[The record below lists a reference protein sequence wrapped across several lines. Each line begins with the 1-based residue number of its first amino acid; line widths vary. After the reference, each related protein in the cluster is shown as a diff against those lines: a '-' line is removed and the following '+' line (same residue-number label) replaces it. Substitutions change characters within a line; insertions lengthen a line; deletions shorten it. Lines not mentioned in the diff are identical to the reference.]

1 MSIKEAKEKIISNIN
16 ELQDERIIRQVYVML
31 GIDLEEIDEK
41 PVVLSDAEIEAIEK
55 GLEDI
60 KNGRFISLE
69 ESNKEVDKWLNG
81 K

>member
-60 KNGRFISLE
+60 KNGRVISLE